1 MNKKRKKYIKPDI
14 IATLLPVNF
23 LYSGRTG
30 YDMND
35 LLINQ
40 VYAQSN
46 SIYLPYISNNSDR
59 RLKKN
64 VSKIPNALEKIQK
77 LNGVYFEWK
86 NMNKESN
93 KEIGLIAQ
101 DVQTVIPEV
110 VRKNSETGFFTVK
123 YSQLT
128 ALLIEG
134 MKEQQEEITDLKE
147 RIKKLT

>member
-1 MNKKRKKYIKPDI
+1 
-14 IATLLPVNF
+14 
-23 LYSGRTG
+23 
-30 YDMND
+30 MND

-64 VSKIPNALEKIQK
+64 ISKIPNALGKIQK

-123 YSQLT
+123 YAQLT

-134 MKEQQEEITDLKE
+134 MKEQQEQITELKK